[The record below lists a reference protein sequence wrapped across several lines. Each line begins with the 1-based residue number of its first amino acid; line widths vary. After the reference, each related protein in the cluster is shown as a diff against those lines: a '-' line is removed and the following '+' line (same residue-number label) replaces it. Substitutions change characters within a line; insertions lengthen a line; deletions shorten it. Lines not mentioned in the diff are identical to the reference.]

1 MPVYRCY
8 LWASLI
14 LRPLV
19 SYLESKGKDEYREEP
34 PEWGDED
41 QINAYVDR
49 LKDIEID
56 SLNNIS
62 QTVLK
67 FSPWGIGLSLTYIKL
82 IIPDVELTFSSWIF
96 LIAAWTLWVTSFGGI
111 LLSFLFSGFFS
122 WFNES
127 VGLYRRYIAGMFWDY
142 REKFYMMV
150 GFSLFLFILGFGSII
165 IFAILS
171 ASTATTSPTPQST
184 T

>member
-1 MPVYRCY
+1 MPVNRCY

-19 SYLESKGKDEYREEP
+19 SYLESKGKDEDQEEP
-34 PEWGDED
+34 SEWGDEE
-41 QINAYVDR
+41 QIDAYVDR
-49 LKDIEID
+49 LKHIEMD
-56 SLNNIS
+56 ALNNIS

-82 IIPDVELTFSSWIF
+82 IIPHVELTRSLWFF
-96 LIAAWTLWVTSFGGI
+96 LIAAWTLWAISFGGI

-142 REKFYMMV
+142 REKFYMIV
-150 GFSLFLFILGFGSII
+150 GFSLFLFVLGFGSII
-165 IFAILS
+165 VFAILS
-171 ASTATTSPTPQST
+171 ASTATTTPEST
-184 T
+184 F